1 MRKILALALA
11 LIMALSLCATVWAE
25 DDYYAPSNIDM
36 GKSGAGSEINVACTF
51 DKLFDGK
58 YYGNMTDS
66 WHSKT
71 GLTNDPDGRT
81 LTVMFKSELE
91 VAGLRVY
98 PRTMN
103 GSATPTEM
111 KVIGIYASGEKEIA
125 TATFNFEQLTVAD
138 VNTEENIAR
147 KPSAYLFDSGVNK
160 KLLGLKLVVTKTA
173 GAGVGHTNFTELQLL
188 KPGAKADSVPAENPA
203 QVSKPAETQKPA
215 TQAPVGG
222 STIATGNE
230 EVYKATEIL
239 DMGKSG
245 AGSEINTT
253 FVFDKLFDGVCYGGM
268 GQTWHSNTGVT
279 NDEAARTLTFMFKG
293 EIGVDGFRIYPRTLG
308 GAANP
313 TEIRVIGVY
322 KDGEKEIAY
331 TNLNYETK
339 TVSDPNTEEDVA
351 RKPVTFLF
359 DSSVNKKMMGMKF
372 ILEKGITN
380 GAGHFN
386 FTELEFLKTT
396 EKAEPEKYTLVIGS
410 KDITSLKGNKT
421 LDVAPYIDNGSTL
434 IPLRGLVE
442 EMGAEIGWDGDTQT
456 ITISKGVTQI
466 TLQIGSKAVKVDG
479 KTQQLPVAPVITD
492 SRTFIPVRFV
502 SEVLGYEVAWDGAT
516 QTVTITK

>member
-36 GKSGAGSEINVACTF
+36 GKSGAGSEINTTFTF

-58 YYGNMTDS
+58 YYGGMGDT
-66 WHSKT
+66 WHSET

-98 PRTMN
+98 PRTLN

-125 TATFNFEQLTVAD
+125 TATFNFELLKVAD

-173 GAGVGHTNFTELQLL
+173 GAGTGHVNFTELQILM
-188 KPGAKADSVPAENPA
+188 PGAKADAVPAE
-203 QVSKPAETQKPA
+203 KPA
-215 TQAPVGG
+215 TTTPATTPAPTPSAPVTGTVNSG
-222 STIATGNE
+222 TGNE

-268 GQTWHSNTGVT
+268 GETWHSMTGIA

-331 TNLNYETK
+331 TNLNYETIK
-339 TVSDPNTEEDVA
+339 VADPNTEEDVA
-351 RKPVTFLF
+351 RKPVSFLF
-359 DSSVNKKMMGMKF
+359 DSSVNKKMLGMKF
-372 ILEKGITN
+372 ILEKNINKGS
-380 GAGHFN
+380 GHFN
-386 FTELEFLKTT
+386 FTELEFLKAT

-410 KDITSLKGNKT
+410 KEITSLKGNKT

-442 EMGAEIGWDGDTQT
+442 EMGAEIGWDGATQT
-456 ITISKGVTQI
+456 ITITKGVTII
-466 TLQIGSKAVKVDG
+466 TLQIGSKAVKVSG
-479 KTQQLPVAPVITD
+479 KTQQLPVAPVITE

-502 SEVLGYEVAWDGAT
+502 SEVLGYEVGWDGAT